1 MKRTYQPSNIKRKRT
16 HGFRSR
22 MSTKAGRLVI
32 NRRRAKGRKKL
43 SVQSLITSSNINFD
57 RVIKEGNPLSS
68 KYYILYY
75 THNDE
80 HDSRLGISLPK
91 STIPKAHDRN
101 RLKRIIRN
109 TMLGLKNENIDIVF
123 LLKKNLDQYSIN
135 DDMIVRKHLLKDI
148 KTILLDI

>member
-1 MKRTYQPSNIKRKRT
+1 M
-16 HGFRSR
+16 
-22 MSTKAGRLVI
+22 
-32 NRRRAKGRKKL
+32 
-43 SVQSLITSSNINFD
+43 ITSSNINFD

-68 KYYILYY
+68 KYYTLYY

-80 HDSRLGISLPK
+80 YDSRLGISLPK
-91 STIPKAHDRN
+91 SIMPKAHDRN

-109 TMLGLKNENIDIVF
+109 TLLGLKNENIDIVF

-148 KTILLDI
+148 KTILLDS

>member
-1 MKRTYQPSNIKRKRT
+1 M
-16 HGFRSR
+16 
-22 MSTKAGRLVI
+22 
-32 NRRRAKGRKKL
+32 
-43 SVQSLITSSNINFD
+43 ITSSNIYFD
-57 RVIKEGNPLSS
+57 RVIREGKALSS
-68 KYYILYY
+68 KYYSLYY
-75 THNDE
+75 AHNNE

-101 RLKRIIRN
+101 RLKRLIRN
-109 TMLGLKNENIDIVF
+109 TMFGLKNETIDIVF